1 MVLQLRRPTREAIV
15 GSFSS
20 ISLYVLYSLSYKFE
34 DSVPALVIIS
44 LSCTFFMFVE
54 PIKQPQAY
62 HNFADKRVFLC
73 SCHASTEGFF
83 LPPGSSSDAERR
95 RRRRRGFVI
104 PHFGD
109 VMSNIVIFAGG
120 LFGIFLLQQSNDNDG
135 VDNVSRKWQLDV
147 CLPILF
153 YSTIAISVGSTYYHW
168 NPHDASLVFDRLP
181 MTLAFVSI
189 FCFMLEEYIP
199 NNSRLG
205 QSLLTPLLLLGIF
218 SVLYWRWMDDLRL
231 YALVQFLPLI
241 IIAGL
246 LVCYQPKHG
255 GAFQHTL
262 ALICYALAK
271 ICEDLDYT
279 IFARTNKR
287 ISGHSMKHVLAG
299 IASILLASVLL

>member
-1 MVLQLRRPTREAIV
+1 MVLQLRRPTTEAIV
-15 GSFSS
+15 GSSF
-20 ISLYVLYSLSYKFE
+20 IIILYVLHYLSYKFE
-34 DSVPALVIIS
+34 DSVPALVVIT

-95 RRRRRGFVI
+95 RRFII
-104 PHFGD
+104 PNFGD
-109 VMSNIVIFAGG
+109 VISNIVIFAGG
-120 LFGIFLLQQSNDNDG
+120 IFGIFLLQQSNNTDG
-135 VDNVSRKWQLDV
+135 VETIDRKWQLDV

-168 NPHDASLVFDRLP
+168 NPNDASLVWDRLP

-189 FCFMLEEYIP
+189 FCFMLEDYIP
-199 NNSRLG
+199 NNTKLG
-205 QSLLTPLLLLGIF
+205 QSLLTPLLFLGIF

-246 LVCYQPKHG
+246 LTCYQPKHG
-255 GAFQHTL
+255 GALQHTL
-262 ALICYALAK
+262 ALICYGLAK
-271 ICEDLDYT
+271 VCEDLDYT
-279 IFARTNKR
+279 IFAWTNRR
-287 ISGHSMKHVLAG
+287 ISGHSMKDVLAG